1 MTEET
6 EVGSLAEE
14 TLKLLAS
21 LGMGRSE
28 GHEAATCPH
37 GWCPVCRLVEYVASS
52 PELVDDATAALAKV
66 TGGLMELIKVL
77 HPDMSDE

>member
-1 MTEET
+1 MTDET

-21 LGMGRSE
+21 LGVSRPE
-28 GHEAATCPH
+28 GHGTETCPH

-66 TGGLMELIKVL
+66 TSGLLELVKVL
-77 HPDMSDE
+77 HPDMTNE